1 MKLYAKG
8 CLALSLDFNNNFTT
22 ITLDNENLLKL
33 QDAIGFYYFKEDFN
47 NFLEL
52 AHESACIADC
62 SEHDAIKKF
71 WKLYKD
77 AQDMNIAEWDTFS
90 NIYEAAK
97 SIDGFWWTCSHCGCD
112 VFGELPEVD
121 GYGNVYCDSCSENY
135 TGYCDYCDCKY
146 DREAKLYFVG
156 EDKRICQACLHRKLK
171 DGSLELEERE
181 KRQPQATEQ

>member
-8 CLALSLDFNNNFTT
+8 HLALSLDFNNNFTT

-97 SIDGFWWTCSHCGCD
+97 SIDGFLVD
-112 VFGELPEVD
+112 VFSL
-121 GYGNVYCDSCSENY
+121 
-135 TGYCDYCDCKY
+135 
-146 DREAKLYFVG
+146 RLR
-156 EDKRICQACLHRKLK
+156 RIWRASRSRWLRQCILRLLQRKLH
-171 DGSLELEERE
+171 GLLRLLRLQIRPRGEALLCGR
-181 KRQPQATEQ
+181 R